1 MKPDDALHFAPLMPA
16 HLADMVRVERES
28 QPYPWRETMLA
39 DGITGTHHIA
49 VGAWYD
55 GELVGFYFAD
65 RVIDES
71 TLHNI
76 CLLPQWRGRRW
87 GEALLLHYLQQAMEF
102 GCFNCWLEVRRS
114 NLVAKSL
121 YLRVGYQQVGVRKG
135 YYACQDGREDALV
148 MVCHQA
154 G

>member
-1 MKPDDALHFAPLMPA
+1 MNPVESLLFAPLLLE
-16 HLADMVRVERES
+16 HLADVVRVERES

-39 DGITGTHHIA
+39 DALTGGHHIA
-49 VGAWYD
+49 VGAWHE

-71 TLHNI
+71 TLHSI

-87 GEALLLHYLQQAMEF
+87 GEALLQNYLQQAMEL
-102 GCFNCWLEVRRS
+102 GCYNCWLEVRRS

-121 YLRVGYQQVGVRKG
+121 YLRAGYQQVGVRKG

>member
-1 MKPDDALHFAPLMPA
+1 
-16 HLADMVRVERES
+16 
-28 QPYPWRETMLA
+28 
-39 DGITGTHHIA
+39 
-49 VGAWYD
+49 
-55 GELVGFYFAD
+55 
-65 RVIDES
+65 
-71 TLHNI
+71 
-76 CLLPQWRGRRW
+76 
-87 GEALLLHYLQQAMEF
+87 MEF